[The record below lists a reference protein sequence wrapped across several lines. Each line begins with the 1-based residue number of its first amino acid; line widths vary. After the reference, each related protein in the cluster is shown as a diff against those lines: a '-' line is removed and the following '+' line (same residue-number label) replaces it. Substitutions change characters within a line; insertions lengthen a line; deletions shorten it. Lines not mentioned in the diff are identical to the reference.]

1 MSETTMN
8 PDLIEP
14 PYPLQAH
21 LGFRMVDW
29 REDYSRFDLPIVP
42 HLGNRFGIVHGG
54 VHAMMLDTV
63 MGFAGCFTGDPDAPQ
78 QAMTLSMTTNFL
90 SQAKGDLLIA
100 EGFRTGGGR
109 KTFFARAQITDNTG
123 ELIATATGVF
133 RYRGRG

>member
-1 MSETTMN
+1 MSEPMD
-8 PDLIEP
+8 PRLKED

-29 REDYSRFDLPIVP
+29 RKDYSCFELPIAP

-63 MGFAGCFTGDPDAPQ
+63 MGFCGCFTGDPDAPQ
-78 QAMTLSMTTNFL
+78 HAMTLSMTTNFL

-123 ELIATATGVF
+123 EMIATATGVF

>member
-1 MSETTMN
+1 MSDT
-8 PDLIEP
+8 PDPKLIEP

-21 LGFRMVDW
+21 MGFVMADW
-29 REDYSRFDLPIVP
+29 QPDYSRWELPIAP

-63 MGFAGCFTGDPDAPQ
+63 MGFCGCYTGDPDAPQ
-78 QAMTLSMTTNFL
+78 HAMTLSMTTNFL

-109 KTFFARAQITDNTG
+109 KTFFARAQLTDDTG

-133 RYRGRG
+133 RYRNR

>member
-1 MSETTMN
+1 
-8 PDLIEP
+8 
-14 PYPLQAH
+14 
-21 LGFRMVDW
+21 
-29 REDYSRFDLPIVP
+29 
-42 HLGNRFGIVHGG
+42 
-54 VHAMMLDTV
+54 
-63 MGFAGCFTGDPDAPQ
+63 
-78 QAMTLSMTTNFL
+78 MTLSMTTNFL

>member
-1 MSETTMN
+1 MDPRLKEA
-8 PDLIEP
+8 

-21 LGFRMVDW
+21 LGFEMIDW
-29 REDYSRFDLPIVP
+29 REGYSRFDLPIMP

-90 SQAKGDLLIA
+90 SQAKGDRLIA
-100 EGFRTGGGR
+100 EGFTTGGGR
-109 KTFFARAQITDNTG
+109 KTFFARAQLTDNTG
-123 ELIATATGVF
+123 EMIATATGVF